1 MLNKIIE
8 ILISMFLLIPVF
20 SVLNITRF
28 HSIKKIT
35 QYFVFA
41 TYLAAVY
48 LFVGLPTLQFMRFDL
63 SLTLMPFLPMIADFK
78 NTILNII
85 LFIPLGIML
94 PFLWKKYNTLSETLI
109 FGFSM
114 SLAIELLQ
122 ILTYR
127 ATDINDFIAN
137 TVGAVLGYFVFRTT
151 SCIFPSVTKFA
162 GRKND
167 FAVIMVSV
175 FAVMFLAQP
184 YLATLYYKI
193 TR

>member
-20 SVLNITRF
+20 SVLYKTRF
-28 HSIKKIT
+28 HNIKKTIL
-35 QYFVFA
+35 YFVFA

-48 LFVGLPTLQFMRFDL
+48 LFVGMPTLQFMRFEL
-63 SLTLMPFLPMIADFK
+63 SLTLTPFLPMIADFK

-94 PFLWKKYNTLSETLI
+94 PFLWKKYDTLRETLF
-109 FGFSM
+109 FGFLM

-127 ATDINDFIAN
+127 ATDINDLIAN
-137 TVGAVLGYFVFRTT
+137 TIGAVLGYFVFRII
-151 SCIFPSVTKFA
+151 SCIIPSVTRFA
-162 GRKND
+162 TRKNEIT
-167 FAVIMVSV
+167 VVMLSV
-175 FAVMFLAQP
+175 FAVMFFLQP

-193 TR
+193 T

>member
-1 MLNKIIE
+1 MLNMIIE

-20 SVLNITRF
+20 SVLYKTRF
-28 HSIKKIT
+28 HNIKKTIL
-35 QYFVFA
+35 YFVFA

-48 LFVGLPTLQFMRFDL
+48 LFVGMPTLQFMRFEL
-63 SLTLMPFLPMIADFK
+63 SLTLTPFLPMIADFK

-94 PFLWKKYNTLSETLI
+94 PFLWKKYDTLRETLF
-109 FGFSM
+109 FGFLM

-127 ATDINDFIAN
+127 ATDINDLIAN
-137 TVGAVLGYFVFRTT
+137 TIGAVLGYFVFRII
-151 SCIFPSVTKFA
+151 SCIIPPITKFA
-162 GRKND
+162 SRKNEITI
-167 FAVIMVSV
+167 VMLSV
-175 FAVMFLAQP
+175 FAVMFFLQP

-193 TR
+193 T

>member
-8 ILISMFLLIPVF
+8 ILISVLLLIPVF

-28 HSIKKIT
+28 HSTKKTIL
-35 QYFVFA
+35 YFVFA

-48 LFVGLPTLQFMRFDL
+48 LFVGMPTLQFMRFDL

-94 PFLWKKYNTLSETLI
+94 PFLWKKYNSLRATLI
-109 FGFSM
+109 FGFCM

-127 ATDINDFIAN
+127 ATDINDLIAN
-137 TVGAVLGYFVFRTT
+137 TVGAVLGYFVFRVL
-151 SCIFPSVTKFA
+151 SCMFPSKTKFA
-162 GRKND
+162 TRKNEI
-167 FAVIMVSV
+167 AVVMVSV
-175 FAVMFLAQP
+175 FAVMFLVQP

>member
-8 ILISMFLLIPVF
+8 ILISMLLLIPVF

-28 HSIKKIT
+28 HSIKKT
-35 QYFVFA
+35 MFYFIFA

-48 LFVGLPTLQFMRFDL
+48 LFVGMPTLQFMRFEL
-63 SLTLMPFLPMIADFK
+63 SLTLIPFLPMIADFK

-94 PFLWKKYNTLSETLI
+94 PFLWKKYNTLKATLF
-109 FGFSM
+109 FGFST

-127 ATDINDFIAN
+127 ATDINDLIVN
-137 TVGAVLGYFVFRTT
+137 TVGAVLGYFVFRTI
-151 SCIFPSVTKFA
+151 SCIFPSVTEFA
-162 GRKND
+162 GRKNE
-167 FAVIMVSV
+167 IS
-175 FAVMFLAQP
+175 AVMLTVCVVMFFIQP
-184 YLATLYYKI
+184 YLAIIYYKI
-193 TR
+193 T

>member
-1 MLNKIIE
+1 MLNRLIE
-8 ILISMFLLIPVF
+8 ILISMLILFPVF
-20 SVLNITRF
+20 CVLDR
-28 HSIKKIT
+28 IKFRNRKKT
-35 QYFVFA
+35 VFYFIFA

-48 LFVGLPTLQFMRFDL
+48 LFVGMPTLQFMRFEL
-63 SLTLMPFLPMIADFK
+63 SLTLTPFLPMVADFK

-94 PFLWKKYNTLSETLI
+94 PFLWKKYNTLRETLF

-127 ATDINDFIAN
+127 ATDINDLIAN
-137 TVGAVLGYFVFRTT
+137 TIGAVLGYFVFRII
-151 SCIFPSVTKFA
+151 SCIIPSVTKFA
-162 GRKND
+162 TRKNEIT
-167 FAVIMVSV
+167 VVMLSV
-175 FAVMFLAQP
+175 FAVMFFLQP

-193 TR
+193 T

>member
-8 ILISMFLLIPVF
+8 ILISMLLLIPVF
-20 SVLNITRF
+20 SVLNKTRF
-28 HSIKKIT
+28 HNRKKT
-35 QYFVFA
+35 ALYFVFA

-48 LFVGLPTLQFMRFDL
+48 LFVGMPTLQFMRFDL
-63 SLTLMPFLPMIADFK
+63 SLTLTPFLPMIADFK

-94 PFLWKKYNTLSETLI
+94 PLLWKNYNTLRATLL

-114 SLAIELLQ
+114 SLAIEMLQ

-127 ATDINDFIAN
+127 ATDINDLIAN

-151 SCIFPSVTKFA
+151 SCIYPSVTKFA
-162 GRKND
+162 RRKNEI
-167 FAVIMVSV
+167 AVLILSV
-175 FAVMFLAQP
+175 FMVMFFIQP
-184 YLATLYYKI
+184 YLASLYYMI
-193 TR
+193 T

>member
-20 SVLNITRF
+20 SVLYKTRF
-28 HSIKKIT
+28 HNIKKTIL
-35 QYFVFA
+35 YFVFA

-48 LFVGLPTLQFMRFDL
+48 LFVGMPTLQFMRFEL
-63 SLTLMPFLPMIADFK
+63 SLTLTPFLPMIEDFK

-94 PFLWKKYNTLSETLI
+94 PFLWKKYDTLRETLF
-109 FGFSM
+109 FGFLM

-127 ATDINDFIAN
+127 ATDINDLIAN
-137 TVGAVLGYFVFRTT
+137 TIGAVLGYFVFRII
-151 SCIFPSVTKFA
+151 SCIIPPITKFA
-162 GRKND
+162 SRKNEITI
-167 FAVIMVSV
+167 VMLSV
-175 FAVMFLAQP
+175 FAVMFFLQP

-193 TR
+193 T

>member
-8 ILISMFLLIPVF
+8 ILISVLLLIPVF

-28 HSIKKIT
+28 HSIKKTT

-94 PFLWKKYNTLSETLI
+94 PFLWEKYNTLSETLI

-127 ATDINDFIAN
+127 ATDINDLIAN
-137 TVGAVLGYFVFRTT
+137 TVGAVLGYFVFRVI
-151 SCIFPSVTKFA
+151 SCMFPSKTKFA
-162 GRKND
+162 TRKNEI
-167 FAVIMVSV
+167 AVVMVSV
-175 FAVMFLAQP
+175 FAVMFLVQP
-184 YLATLYYKI
+184 YLATLYY
-193 TR
+193 